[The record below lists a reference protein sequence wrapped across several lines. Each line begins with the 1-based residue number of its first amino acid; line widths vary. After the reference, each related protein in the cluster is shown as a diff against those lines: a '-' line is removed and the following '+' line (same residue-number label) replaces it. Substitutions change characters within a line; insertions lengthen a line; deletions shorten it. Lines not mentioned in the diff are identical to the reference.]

1 MPSFD
6 DTSSYSDN
14 TLDFRPQMNA
24 NWIHF
29 ASELQNEM
37 KTVDF
42 EMTTLEDYVLV
53 AWLLPLIIELDYQ
66 RRN

>member
-1 MPSFD
+1 
-6 DTSSYSDN
+6 
-14 TLDFRPQMNA
+14 MNA

>member
-1 MPSFD
+1 
-6 DTSSYSDN
+6 
-14 TLDFRPQMNA
+14 MNA

-42 EMTTLEDYVLV
+42 VMTTLEDYVLV
-53 AWLLPLIIELDYQ
+53 A
-66 RRN
+66 